1 MWIGILAGMFTGNAQ
16 ASMAA
21 IQTGLGISMQQN
33 INLIR
38 SNEVEADNLAI
49 EIIKSSPFKTS
60 AFSDFFSEMMNATGD
75 VQRSLSYLSTHPMF
89 EERIANIKN
98 RTNANDSKI
107 INTTDD
113 YKFIKNILYVK
124 YVKDINRQLKN
135 IRSNSIVNKHRIGL
149 LYNKKSDYQKS
160 MNVIKD
166 EYLVNSGNIYI
177 AVLYAD
183 NLLNLGKVD
192 EAIITLEKLLTL
204 HPLNKNIPLIMSEV
218 MVDNNLNPA
227 RVVKLLSS
235 VSKSHSLN
243 PIFYRTLSK
252 AFSQNNDVFNS
263 NINLA
268 EYYVIIGN
276 YRLAIEVLQNAS
288 RSNKLNAAQLT
299 TLNDKKRRILCTY
312 NRPLEP
318 IFGEKTCN

>member
-1 MWIGILAGMFTGNAQ
+1 M
-16 ASMAA
+16 
-21 IQTGLGISMQQN
+21 
-33 INLIR
+33 
-38 SNEVEADNLAI
+38 
-49 EIIKSSPFKTS
+49 
-60 AFSDFFSEMMNATGD
+60 
-75 VQRSLSYLSTHPMF
+75 
-89 EERIANIKN
+89 
-98 RTNANDSKI
+98 
-107 INTTDD
+107 
-113 YKFIKNILYVK
+113 
-124 YVKDINRQLKN
+124 
-135 IRSNSIVNKHRIGL
+135 
-149 LYNKKSDYQKS
+149 
-160 MNVIKD
+160 IKD

-204 HPLNKNIPLIMSEV
+204 HPLNKNLPLIISEV
-218 MVDNNLNPA
+218 MVDNNQNPA

-263 NINLA
+263 SINLA

-288 RSNKLNAAQLT
+288 RSNKLNAAQLA
-299 TLNDKKRRILCTY
+299 TLSDKKKRILCTY